1 MNFDVEITSGPTELD
16 LIIAVS
22 SGHNTRSFSVCRNTK
37 AFELTSV
44 DIEGVSQKF
53 FGPGGFYRFIWGQSN
68 SHPNIIEVADRLT
81 QFCAWY
87 NPTKGTGIM
96 AVSSE
101 HLIPDLYRMPDEL
114 GTLME
119 KFSTA

>member
-16 LIIAVS
+16 LIIGVS
-22 SGHNTRSFSVCRNTK
+22 SGHNTRSFSVCRNSK

-44 DIEGVSQKF
+44 YIEGVSQKF
-53 FGPGGFYRFIWGQSN
+53 HGLGGSYRFIWGKSN

-87 NPTKGTGIM
+87 DPTKGTGIM

-101 HLIPDLYRMPDEL
+101 HLAPHLRRVPDEL
-114 GTLME
+114 WTLMKE
-119 KFSTA
+119 SAKA